1 MSMPAWL
8 ASLHSP
14 SNRKNL
20 TYIRLLVGAASGAV
34 LSLSYTGYYL
44 SIFSWISVALLLLA
58 VLSAGPSAAYSCGFL
73 HGLFFVLTSL
83 SWIGDVLALH
93 GGLSK
98 AGGFALLLLFGT
110 AWGMLSGGFCW
121 CVNRLARQSLSL
133 ACAGAP
139 FLWVAWEFVRTHLPE
154 IGFPWNLLGYPA
166 SYNLAFLQLTAVTG
180 IWGLSLVVA
189 GWNALLVWVLFAKGP
204 ALRWRVGPL
213 GAAAATL
220 LGIYFAGPSW
230 VPRAAASH
238 TARSVQLNL
247 PETEGIVQDWFG
259 EHRADL
265 QEIVALSLARSAAQ
279 PDLLIWPEAPAPFSF
294 QNVAFAQ
301 QASGIAVAFGHPF
314 LFGTIEWKQPQ
325 ATANAQ
331 TRFAPYNSALLLDA
345 HGRRAFSYDKVHLV
359 PFGEYEPFP
368 LIHQVVSSVSSEV
381 GGFHKG
387 TQHNVGQLG
396 DQNVA
401 AFICYEAIF
410 PGEIREFAKTG
421 ANLFINISN
430 DGWFGKSAAAEQHI
444 RMARV
449 RAVENRR
456 WILRSTNSG
465 ITASIDPYG
474 RIQSPVPRDVRA
486 AVDLPY
492 DFRTD
497 TTIYTRFGD
506 WAAWLSV
513 LISAILLLT
522 TLRKAS

>member
-1 MSMPAWL
+1 MSTPGWL
-8 ASLHSP
+8 VSLHSP
-14 SNRKNL
+14 SNHKKL
-20 TYIRLLVGAASGAV
+20 TCVRLLVAAASGAL

-44 SIFSWISVALLLLA
+44 SIFAWTSVALLLLA
-58 VLSAGPSAAYSCGFL
+58 ALSARPRAAYACGFL

-83 SWIGDVLALH
+83 SWIGEVLALH

-110 AWGMLSGGFCW
+110 AWGVLSGGFCW
-121 CVNRLARQSLSL
+121 CVNRLARQSLGL
-133 ACAGAP
+133 ACVGAP
-139 FLWVAWEFVRTHLPE
+139 FLWVGWEFARTHLPE

-166 SYNLAFLQLTAVTG
+166 SGNLAFLQLTAATG

-189 GWNALLVWVLFAKGP
+189 AINTLLVWVAFAKSP
-204 ALRWRVGPL
+204 ALRWRAAAF
-213 GAAAATL
+213 GAATATL
-220 LGIYFAGPSW
+220 VGIYLAGPSY
-230 VPRAAASH
+230 VPRAGASH
-238 TARSVQLNL
+238 TARSMQLNL
-247 PETEGIVQDWFG
+247 PETEGIVPDWFG
-259 EHRADL
+259 AYRADME
-265 QEIVALSLARSAAQ
+265 EIVTLSLARSAAT

-294 QNVAFAQ
+294 QNAVFAQ
-301 QASGIAVAFGHPF
+301 RASSIAVAFAHPF
-314 LFGTIEWKQPQ
+314 LFGTIEWKQPEE
-325 ATANAQ
+325 AAGGL

-345 HGRRAFSYDKVHLV
+345 QGRRAFSYDKVHLV

-368 LIHQVVSSVSSEV
+368 LIHRVVSSVSSEV
-381 GGFHKG
+381 GGFRKG

-396 DQNVA
+396 DQKFA

-410 PGEIREFAKTG
+410 PGEVREFAKSG

-474 RIQSPVPRDVRA
+474 RIHSPVGRDVRA

-522 TLRKAS
+522 TFRKAN